1 MLALNIINRVKHKK
15 EEINRMKNQKWIWVI
30 VVVMLLVT
38 LACGSSS
45 NEGTKVDEK
54 PTAAETTKA
63 PTPTM
68 TVYSIG
74 DVIQVKEH
82 SITLIESKLTENV
95 LQATFLVEN
104 HGDSD
109 LNISSLVSFT
119 AKDSEG
125 TKLEQE
131 YFDCG
136 SSSLDGKVLPG
147 DKLRGSICFKGVKP
161 ASTVRIYYESSLF
174 GSGATVW
181 ELNTSQLG
189 KVEAPAESET
199 DAGEEADEAGG
210 EGEEASS
217 GVSQLATYQVG
228 DVIELDGHTITLNEA
243 AISGRLLKA
252 NFTIQNTGA
261 SDLSISTILSFYA
274 KDGNGEKLEQ
284 NIFDCGSAMLDG
296 SLIPGD
302 TIRGD
307 VCWNVKSDTN
317 IKIYYEASLLGSGA
331 VVWQVPAP

>member
-1 MLALNIINRVKHKK
+1 
-15 EEINRMKNQKWIWVI
+15 
-30 VVVMLLVT
+30 
-38 LACGSSS
+38 
-45 NEGTKVDEK
+45 
-54 PTAAETTKA
+54 
-63 PTPTM
+63 
-68 TVYSIG
+68 
-74 DVIQVKEH
+74 VIQVKEH
-82 SITLIESKLTENV
+82 SITLIESKLTGNV

-109 LNISSLVSFT
+109 LNVSSLASFT

-199 DAGEEADEAGG
+199 DAGEEA
-210 EGEEASS
+210 SS

-228 DVIELDGHTITLNEA
+228 DVIELDGHT
-243 AISGRLLKA
+243 
-252 NFTIQNTGA
+252 
-261 SDLSISTILSFYA
+261 
-274 KDGNGEKLEQ
+274 
-284 NIFDCGSAMLDG
+284 
-296 SLIPGD
+296 
-302 TIRGD
+302 
-307 VCWNVKSDTN
+307 
-317 IKIYYEASLLGSGA
+317 
-331 VVWQVPAP
+331 